1 MPIPPRAPRPS
12 GRTGRALLAL
22 AALLLA
28 LMALPAPAIAA
39 DLVVTPDAPGAAIGW
54 AELHGRRYPCAL
66 GRAGVAVDKREG
78 DGRTPAGSFALRRLW
93 RRPDVYPAPPAP
105 AGGLLLRA
113 IAPDDGWCDEP
124 THALYNRPVKLPF
137 AASHEN
143 LWRTDGLY
151 DLFIEVGYNDDPPVA
166 GMGSAIFI
174 HIARPGYA
182 PTAGCVAL
190 AREDLLALV
199 AELKAGDRV
208 VIRAGE

>member
-1 MPIPPRAPRPS
+1 MPIPLRAPRPS

-28 LMALPAPAIAA
+28 LMAPPAPAIAA
-39 DLVVTPDAPGAAIGW
+39 DLVITPDAPGAALGW
-54 AELHGRRYPCAL
+54 AEFQGQRYRCAL

-78 DGRTPAGSFALRRLW
+78 DGRTPAGSFVLRRLW
-93 RRPDVYPAPPAP
+93 HRPDVYSAPIS
-105 AGGLLLRA
+105 GLPLRA
-113 IAPDDGWCDEP
+113 IAPDDAWCDEP
-124 THALYNRPVKLPF
+124 SDPLYNRPVKLPF
-137 AASHEN
+137 APSHED

-166 GMGSAIFI
+166 GKGSAIFI
-174 HIARPGYA
+174 HVARPGYA

-190 AREDLLALV
+190 ARADLLALV